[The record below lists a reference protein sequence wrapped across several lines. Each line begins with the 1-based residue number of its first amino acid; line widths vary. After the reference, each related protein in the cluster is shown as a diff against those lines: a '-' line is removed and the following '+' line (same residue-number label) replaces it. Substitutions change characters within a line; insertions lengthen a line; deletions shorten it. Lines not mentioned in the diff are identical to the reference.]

1 MMNEEKKEEVLA
13 DEQATASIENE
24 IAQEAQV
31 DQDSESPEVSKA
43 PTEVN
48 DDKEAI
54 IEELKSKL
62 EEEENKQLRLLADF
76 ENFKRRANLDKE
88 SLQKYRAQSLM
99 TNLLP
104 VLDNFERALN
114 IEAKSE
120 ETQSLMTGMDM
131 VYRNLLDALKSEGL
145 QEIEAAGQ
153 EFDPNFHQAV
163 MTGNDGEKASGIVL
177 QELQKGY
184 KLKDRVLRPSMVQVN
199 E

>member
-1 MMNEEKKEEVLA
+1 MNEEKKEEVLA
-13 DEQATASIENE
+13 DEQAAASIENE

-43 PTEVN
+43 PTEVK
-48 DDKEAI
+48 DEKEAI

-145 QEIEAAGQ
+145 KEIEAAGQ

>member
-13 DEQATASIENE
+13 DEQAAASIENE

-43 PTEVN
+43 PTEVK
-48 DDKEAI
+48 DEKEAI

-145 QEIEAAGQ
+145 KEIEAAGQ

>member
-13 DEQATASIENE
+13 DEQAAASIEKE
-24 IAQEAQV
+24 IAQEAHV
-31 DQDSESPEVSKA
+31 DQETESPEANEV
-43 PTEVN
+43 PTEEK
-48 DDKEAI
+48 DEKEAI
-54 IEELKSKL
+54 VEELKAKL

-131 VYRNLLDALKSEGL
+131 IYRNLLDALKAEGL
-145 QEIEAAGQ
+145 EEIEAADQ

-177 QELQKGY
+177 QEFQKGY